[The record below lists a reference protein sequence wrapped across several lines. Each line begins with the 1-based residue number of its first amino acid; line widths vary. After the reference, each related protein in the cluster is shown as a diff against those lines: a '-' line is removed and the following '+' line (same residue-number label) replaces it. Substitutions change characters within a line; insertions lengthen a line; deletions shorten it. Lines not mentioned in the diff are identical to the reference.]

1 MLRLTFPVSSGSQHR
16 KKEDELGLNPYGD
29 WIAVEK
35 KPKMM
40 DPVAK
45 PTTKIIPIPG
55 ITTMTSAEATVAAV
69 GATLTAT
76 GRSHYLYSGLE
87 FHLEHVERTRA
98 FSFCKGHS
106 H

>member
-16 KKEDELGLNPYGD
+16 KKEDELGVNPYGD

-55 ITTMTSAEATVAAV
+55 TATMTSAEATAVTV
-69 GATLTAT
+69 GATLAAT
-76 GRSHYLYSGLE
+76 GRSHSLSTCIVFNYHNL
-87 FHLEHVERTRA
+87 
-98 FSFCKGHS
+98 
-106 H
+106 